1 MAAMVCD
8 KIAKNRIKVIFDI
21 PELNTYG
28 YAADTKKKL
37 NIDKMRTLEWNP
49 RVDFEEAYRQ
59 LIGSMVQTN
68 E

>member
-37 NIDKMRTLEWNP
+37 NIDKMRTLGWNP
-49 RVDFEEAYRQ
+49 
-59 LIGSMVQTN
+59 
-68 E
+68 